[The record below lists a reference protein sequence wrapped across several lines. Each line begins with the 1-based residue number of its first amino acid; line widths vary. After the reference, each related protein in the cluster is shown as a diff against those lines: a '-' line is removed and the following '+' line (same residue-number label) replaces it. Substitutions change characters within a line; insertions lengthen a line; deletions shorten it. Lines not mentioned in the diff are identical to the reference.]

1 MRKEAISKA
10 HWERVVTSVTWLE
23 NGWVEPEA
31 QECKVRGLELRGG
44 RQRVSSY
51 TQRGAEKG
59 LG

>member
-1 MRKEAISKA
+1 M
-10 HWERVVTSVTWLE
+10 TSVTWLE